1 MLPAIVR
8 VAKWVNSAKMKSL
21 NVVTMM
27 VAKMVD
33 YVWMPLYWAICQ
45 LANVLAAG
53 LAISVKY
60 VSEYWAQPNSQG
72 WV

>member
-1 MLPAIVR
+1 
-8 VAKWVNSAKMKSL
+8 
-21 NVVTMM
+21 MM